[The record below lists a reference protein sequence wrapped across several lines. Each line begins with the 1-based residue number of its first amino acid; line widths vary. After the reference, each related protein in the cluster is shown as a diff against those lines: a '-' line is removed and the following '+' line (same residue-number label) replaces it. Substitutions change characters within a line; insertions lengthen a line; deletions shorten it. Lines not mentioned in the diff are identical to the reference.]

1 MLRTSAWDGW
11 SGAPGRPHLPS
22 DVPATRS
29 IRPGRP
35 WIGRSL
41 STGARAEHAGM
52 TSAHHLYAL
61 PEHRRLDLKARFP
74 RLTEQ
79 QISDQLGRTLQ
90 LRGAACAR
98 SDKRRGHLPAVAI
111 LGSDERWHLRLG
123 TAMICSNAARMFID
137 LDVPA
142 PTPGTVI
149 PHSFRTRFPNGS
161 VGLERP
167 GYRPDWD
174 VVLTGQEQ
182 RPDLVPRAERCPIN
196 LDQGDWA
203 PCSVVSRSD
212 WKGRKRNLYIA
223 AAGPMCHA
231 CGDSLGQDLHY
242 DRYTELITGLLCN
255 ECSSHIN
262 ECPHPAGCYQ
272 ADYLNAPP
280 AAHLKE
286 RYYVGGNRDD
296 RKRAVGSPAA

>member
-1 MLRTSAWDGW
+1 
-11 SGAPGRPHLPS
+11 
-22 DVPATRS
+22 
-29 IRPGRP
+29 
-35 WIGRSL
+35 
-41 STGARAEHAGM
+41 M

-61 PEHRRLDLKARFP
+61 PKHRRLDLKARFP
-74 RLTEQ
+74 HLTEQ
-79 QISDQLGRTLQ
+79 QISDQLGRNLEA
-90 LRGAACAR
+90 RGAACAR
-98 SDKRRGHLPAVAI
+98 LDKRRGHLPAVAI

-123 TAMICSNAARMFID
+123 TAMICSNAARIFLN

-149 PHSFRTRFPNGS
+149 PHSFRAFRSGPAGH
-161 VGLERP
+161 VAEDDRAGV
-167 GYRPDWD
+167 RPDWD
-174 VVLTGQEQ
+174 VVLTGQER

-203 PCSVVSRSD
+203 PFSQVPRSD

-242 DRYTELITGLLCN
+242 DRYTHLITGLLCN
-255 ECSSHIN
+255 DCSSHVN
-262 ECPHPAGCYQ
+262 ECPHPSGCYQ

-296 RKRAVGSPAA
+296 RKRAARSAAA